1 MGKSLAVKN
10 EIIADLKQTLS
21 ESQLVIAI
29 DYTGLTVAE
38 ITDLRRRLRPKGSSC
53 QVAKNTLMR
62 IAVEGNDTW
71 QPIQELLTGTSAFLF
86 VQEDI
91 GGAIKA
97 YQEFQKV
104 SKKTE
109 LRGGVME
116 GRVLKEAD
124 VKALADLPSKEQ
136 LMAQIAGAINGV
148 ATKLAVGINQVPTS
162 IARGLKA
169 YAEKDGDSAAVEA
182 EAPAQAEAE
191 APAQPEAEAPAQPEA
206 EAPAQPEAE
215 APAQPEAEAPAQPES
230 TSA

>member
-29 DYTGLTVAE
+29 DYKGLTVAE
-38 ITDLRRRLRPKGSSC
+38 ITDLRRRLRPKDSSSKGSSC

-62 IAVEGNDTW
+62 IAVEGNETW
-71 QPIQELLTGTSAFLF
+71 QPIQELLTGTSAFVF

-116 GRVLKEAD
+116 GRLLKEAD

-169 YAEKDGDSAAVEA
+169 YAEKDGGSAEVAA
-182 EAPAQAEAE
+182 E
-191 APAQPEAEAPAQPEA
+191 AQPEAEAEAQPEA
-206 EAPAQPEAE
+206 EA
-215 APAQPEAEAPAQPES
+215 ES
-230 TSA
+230 ASV

>member
-29 DYTGLTVAE
+29 DYKGLTVAE

-62 IAVEGNDTW
+62 IAVEGDKTW
-71 QPIQELLTGTSAFLF
+71 QPMQELLTGTSAFLF

-136 LMAQIAGAINGV
+136 LMAQIAGALNGV

-169 YAEKDGDSAAVEA
+169 YAEKDGDSAEVA
-182 EAPAQAEAE
+182 
-191 APAQPEAEAPAQPEA
+191 AQPEAEAEAEAQPEA
-206 EAPAQPEAE
+206 EA
-215 APAQPEAEAPAQPES
+215 ES
-230 TSA
+230 VSA

>member
-29 DYTGLTVAE
+29 DYRGLTVAE
-38 ITDLRRRLRPKGSSC
+38 ITDLRRRLRPKDSSSKGSSC

-62 IAVEGNDTW
+62 IAVEGNETW
-71 QPIQELLTGTSAFLF
+71 QPIQELLTGTSAFVF

-116 GRVLKEAD
+116 GRLLKEAD

-162 IARGLKA
+162 LARGLKA
-169 YAEKDGDSAAVEA
+169 YAEKDQNGDSAE
-182 EAPAQAEAE
+182 
-191 APAQPEAEAPAQPEA
+191 AQPEAE
-206 EAPAQPEAE
+206 
-215 APAQPEAEAPAQPES
+215 S
-230 TSA
+230 VSA